1 MYVFFFLLGAR
12 ITRTYPTYSYLLLPA
27 YLLLQGFGREGMAW
41 RVPGG
46 FIGCRGFLHRTPD
59 SSSSTQGPAVLTYP
73 NHPRPSRA
81 QGGIPVQEPWRK
93 QRIPE
98 RYRWGPLSNTDPTLC
113 LATMRGG

>member
-1 MYVFFFLLGAR
+1 MYMYVFLFLHGAR
-12 ITRTYPTYSYLLLPA
+12 HTIVSTCTPTPT
-27 YLLLQGFGREGMAW
+27 YLLLQGLGREGVAW

-73 NHPRPSRA
+73 NHPRPSQA

-93 QRIPE
+93 QRMPE
-98 RYRWGPLSNTDPTLC
+98 RYRWDSLSNTDPTLC